1 MGSVLDRKEKG
12 WNWKK
17 TQNRIGNLDETAKMA
32 IAVERDR
39 TAKTGNYVQ
48 RMQYWFHSWEIL
60 GNKFCVVTMGV
71 RLLKWHVDKEYSNLT
86 GIHEGFTASS
96 LCLSKFNHCFNKW
109 FWGCWSE

>member
-48 RMQYWFHSWEIL
+48 RMQY
-60 GNKFCVVTMGV
+60 
-71 RLLKWHVDKEYSNLT
+71 
-86 GIHEGFTASS
+86 
-96 LCLSKFNHCFNKW
+96 
-109 FWGCWSE
+109 